1 MNKQDY
7 KKFLKP
13 KEICWVKIFD
23 KNDNLRYLIVTKNQ
37 LREKYYLIS
46 INAGIRTE
54 ITKSPNPLDF
64 NKYLTEILK

>member
-7 KKFLKP
+7 KKFLKH